1 MIFQG
6 GGIQNVTTFFY
17 LCSAMMRHFFF
28 GIITVF
34 LLQGLASSCSGEKD
48 ITEDFPELSDTY
60 QKTDPQ
66 RYPKEEGVTRI
77 VSYNVGTFNKYM
89 ANSITEVAE
98 IITELKADAVIMN
111 EVDSC
116 TSRNPLY
123 QVKVLAE
130 TLGNWNYAF
139 GPALRIYGGAYGNA
153 IVTSPANK
161 VLRDTT
167 VLLGRNNGAEERSL
181 VVAEC
186 ERFVLMGS
194 HLDHTQEFARIQQA
208 KAINAFVKKHYKGD
222 SRPVFLLGD
231 MNCEPNDAP
240 LKELKNTWT
249 VVSRNT
255 PTYPTTSL
263 KKCIDF
269 VLVYTGAGKV
279 TVTKTEA
286 TRYLFNGDP
295 GMASDHIPIFVDYK

>member
-1 MIFQG
+1 MI
-6 GGIQNVTTFFY
+6 
-17 LCSAMMRHFFF
+17 RHILF
-28 GIITVF
+28 GIITILVF
-34 LLQGLASSCSGEKD
+34 LSLASSCLGEKD
-48 ITEDFPELSDTY
+48 NPEEFPELSGTY
-60 QKTDPQ
+60 KMTDPQ

-89 ANSITEVAE
+89 ANSISEVAE
-98 IITELKADAVIMN
+98 IISELKADAVIMN

-116 TSRNPLY
+116 TSRNPFY

-139 GPALRIYGGAYGNA
+139 GPAMHVYGGAYGNA
-153 IVTSPANK
+153 IVTSPGNK

-167 VLLGRNNGAEERSL
+167 VLLGRHNGAEERSL
-181 VVAEC
+181 IVAEC
-186 ERFVLMGS
+186 ERFVIMGS

-208 KAINAFVKKHYKGD
+208 KIINDFVKKYYKGD

-249 VVSRNT
+249 VVSKNT

-269 VLVYTGAGKV
+269 VMLYSGAGKA
-279 TVTKTEA
+279 TVTMTEA

-295 GMASDHIPIFVDYK
+295 GTASDHIPIFVDYK